1 MCRLLFFMECL
12 VWNVKEMYSF
22 KLKNIYT
29 INITLND
36 LLYYKN
42 YFVYF
47 SVVPN
52 SNDISI
58 LN

>member
-1 MCRLLFFMECL
+1 MCHLLFFMECL

-29 INITLND
+29 INITLID

-42 YFVYF
+42 YLIYF